1 MFRSQRPL
9 GAARRASRG
18 VLALAAFTAAL
29 FAAGCGKDNT
39 VAPGPERPYLGMVAN
54 PMDAYVNDA
63 DSNRVVLETLRST
76 GVDFLQSGDLWKTLE
91 SVPGSPSAAVPRFQ
105 AKVFAAFGLRQ
116 YYNLRIVDTNQ
127 RGTPSDLNATAW
139 DAPEMFTRADAMV
152 DSLMGVAQLY
162 PFVAFSLGNEVDVY
176 FGTHPGEL
184 PAFRALLRREIAR
197 VHASRPGIPV
207 GCCTTSPV
215 RNANAW
221 VGDTLNAYT
230 DVRVYTY
237 YPFQPG
243 SDFQHLP
250 PTTAGAD
257 LDAMRDHGATP
268 MLLQEVGYSSSA
280 ACGSSADAQASFVRR
295 FRQWLAAQSRAR
307 VLGANWFLYTDWSGA
322 TLNTLFAYYGLVS
335 PGFAGYLGGLGLRDS
350 NGVVK
355 PAWEAW
361 RNP

>member
-54 PMDAYVNDA
+54 PVDAYVNDA

-139 DAPEMFTRADAMV
+139 DAPEMFTRVDAMV

-176 FGTHPGEL
+176 FGAHPGEL

-243 SDFQHLP
+243 SEQRGGKPRTVRLQGLP
-250 PTTAGAD
+250 
-257 LDAMRDHGATP
+257 L
-268 MLLQEVGYSSSA
+268 
-280 ACGSSADAQASFVRR
+280 
-295 FRQWLAAQSRAR
+295 W
-307 VLGANWFLYTDWSGA
+307 
-322 TLNTLFAYYGLVS
+322 
-335 PGFAGYLGGLGLRDS
+335 GFAIFSNERGDLLDPEGLLPDGDIEDLQGSTNEIVIVAEDTKFTAYANGERLGTQVNSKLAKGAIAFGAFQESGTTTCEYKHTWVWSLD
-350 NGVVK
+350 K
-355 PAWEAW
+355 E
-361 RNP
+361 